1 MGTNIVGLRQL
12 RAVLLGCAVAL
23 ASSSA
28 DAQDAQPATVTLE
41 TIDVNPTS
49 TRLSTAVPSR
59 AAQQRERQRRPAPAA
74 GPSEPATP
82 GAVVLEQPSGI
93 VTNTTITGASTTVI
107 TATDIE
113 RAPGQTIQD
122 VLARQ
127 PGIQTRSLFGA
138 VNGAATAVDL
148 RGFGATATANTLVLV
163 NGRRLNED
171 RYTVQLVD
179 DRERLRSLDKSTLRE
194 YEVLETGVMPS
205 YAQSLTAEERADVLA
220 YLLTLKGLP

>member
-1 MGTNIVGLRQL
+1 MRQL
-12 RAVLLGCAVAL
+12 RAVLLGCAAAL

-93 VTNTTITGASTTVI
+93 VTNTTITGSSTTVI
-107 TATDIE
+107 TSAEIE
-113 RAPGQTIQD
+113 RSPSVTVQEI
-122 VLARQ
+122 LARE
-127 PGIQTRSLFGA
+127 PGVQITSLYG
-138 VNGAATAVDL
+138 
-148 RGFGATATANTLVLV
+148 
-163 NGRRLNED
+163 
-171 RYTVQLVD
+171 
-179 DRERLRSLDKSTLRE
+179 
-194 YEVLETGVMPS
+194 
-205 YAQSLTAEERADVLA
+205 
-220 YLLTLKGLP
+220 